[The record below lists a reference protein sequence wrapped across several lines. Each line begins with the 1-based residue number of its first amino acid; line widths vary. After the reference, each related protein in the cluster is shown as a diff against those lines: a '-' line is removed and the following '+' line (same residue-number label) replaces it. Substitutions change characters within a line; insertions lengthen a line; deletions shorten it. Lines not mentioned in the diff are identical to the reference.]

1 MKPTT
6 DIPTALG
13 VVFGAVIIVT
23 VSLFFEA
30 WLLGLI
36 LSWFNVS
43 LTFWQNFAIIALA
56 NLIFKNSG
64 VSTK

>member
-1 MKPTT
+1 MNTR
-6 DIPTALG
+6 TAFG
-13 VVFGAVIIVT
+13 VAFLALLIV
-23 VSLFFEA
+23 VASIFFEV

-43 LTFWQNFAIIALA
+43 LTFWQNFAIIVLA
-56 NLIFKNSG
+56 NLIFKNTG

>member
-1 MKPTT
+1 MKTS
-6 DIPTALG
+6 TALG
-13 VVFGAVIIVT
+13 VIFIAVVIVT
-23 VSLFFEA
+23 ASLFFEA

-56 NLIFKNSG
+56 NLIFKPTG
-64 VSTK
+64 VSSK

>member
-1 MKPTT
+1 MKTT
-6 DIPTALG
+6 TAFG
-13 VVFGAVIIVT
+13 VLFIAVVLVT
-23 VSLFFEA
+23 ASLFFEA

-56 NLIFKNSG
+56 NLIFKSTG
-64 VSTK
+64 VSAK